1 MRKKRNSPSAGAASD
16 LALLLQ
22 SMDAVIGGQ
31 FTDIDISGFSN
42 PECGQKLNEVIHAF
56 KRSNNNFVMRLNDAM
71 ASIGDNSYVKQT
83 FDQVNSQ
90 SESIADMEN
99 ASRNLELSIGH
110 ISENMAHIRENTSEM
125 LNVVKSS
132 TANMNESIQ
141 AVNQSSERISGINKE
156 VQNFQEKID
165 RIGDIVG
172 IVKQVASR
180 SNLLALNASIE
191 AARAGEVGKGFAI
204 VAEQVRLLSNS
215 TAESAEDIAR
225 HVEELKRDMSV
236 LASSMDDT
244 TASLAQGNAKVETS
258 LTDISRMTE
267 QMISIKEKIDNIF
280 EDIDMQSNVTK
291 SFTRQISSISESYDE
306 LVKDC
311 REQGTHIFQIG
322 RYIDTARSDMARGF
336 SAITQQDWLRVF
348 EIDHFIL
355 MWRVYNHAMG
365 FEQLKIT
372 QLNNPESCK
381 IGKWIGSQTNPAIT
395 GTAEFAALKRAHNE
409 IHKWAVKSW
418 EAKAEGNT
426 ELALSFFQQTYDA
439 FYAYQ
444 QTIHDMQALLAKL
457 GDTEKTE
464 IVVFR
469 K

>member
-1 MRKKRNSPSAGAASD
+1 MRKKQNTQNANAASD

-22 SMDAVIGGQ
+22 SMDAFIGGQ
-31 FTDIDISGFSN
+31 FTDIDVSGFSD
-42 PECGQKLNEVIHAF
+42 PECGRKFNEVIHAF

-71 ASIGDNSYVKQT
+71 ASIGDNSYVKKT

-90 SESIADMEN
+90 TESIADME
-99 ASRNLELSIGH
+99 AAGQNLELSIDH
-110 ISENMAHIRENTSEM
+110 ISQNMAHIRDNTSEM
-125 LNVVKSS
+125 LGVVKVSA
-132 TANMNESIQ
+132 ANMNESILT
-141 AVNQSSERISGINKE
+141 VNQSSERISKINEE
-156 VQNFQEKID
+156 VQKFQEKID
-165 RIGDIVG
+165 KIGDIVG

-204 VAEQVRLLSNS
+204 VAEQVRLLSNNTS
-215 TAESAEDIAR
+215 ESAEDIAR
-225 HVEELKRDMSV
+225 HIEELKHDMGV
-236 LASSMDDT
+236 LASSMDAT
-244 TASLAQGNAKVETS
+244 TASLAEGNAKVETS
-258 LTDISRMTE
+258 LTDISKMTE
-267 QMISIKEKIDNIF
+267 QMMSIKEKIDNIF

-291 SFTRQISSISESYDE
+291 SFTKQISNISESYEE
-306 LVKDC
+306 LARDC
-311 REQGTHIFQIG
+311 TEQGTHIFQIG
-322 RYIDTARSDMARGF
+322 RYIDTARSDMVRGF

-372 QLNNPESCK
+372 QLSNPESCK
-381 IGKWIGSQTNPAIT
+381 IGKWIGAQTNPAIT
-395 GTAEFAALKRAHNE
+395 GAAEFAALKRAHND

-418 EAKAEGNT
+418 EAKADDNT
-426 ELALSFFQQTYDA
+426 DLALSYFQQTYDA
-439 FYAYQ
+439 FYVYQ
-444 QTIHDMQALLAKL
+444 KAIQGMQDLLARL
-457 GDTEKTE
+457 GETEKTE